1 MFGLGILIPI
11 ISLLLDE
18 KIIENNEIINS
29 IYNYLKIN
37 TYRDFVLLSL
47 FILLLLSFIKAGFVL
62 LLNFKQNRFLTNLTS
77 SIAVKLFKNYLSS
90 PYKFHLANNS
100 SRLLKNLQIEIS
112 FFGNYCNSLLTLVSE
127 IFLLLAL
134 TLALL
139 IIEPFGAS
147 IIGFSLGFLSL
158 IFFQYTK
165 KKSTYWGIEREKMDT
180 KVSKVTLES
189 LNLLKEIKI
198 LGKESFFL
206 EIFSKS
212 SYLRSRLSSNQ
223 LTFAQLPRI
232 YLELIS
238 IAGLVAF
245 ISIMLFQGKPMNSLI
260 SVLGVFV
267 AAVFKIIPSLNKILG
282 SLQQLKYY
290 ESSIQLIHKEL
301 SNSESELNKK
311 SLIKIDF
318 KREIKIQK
326 IDYKYDQNTI
336 FNEID
341 FEIKSGER
349 IGIIGESGSGKSTL
363 VDLIAGLHLPMS
375 GVIFVDGIP
384 IMNNINSW
392 QKQIGYVPQDI
403 NLIDA
408 SIKENIALGLNKE
421 DIDLDKIEEVIK
433 AVQLS
438 GFIDNLPKGL
448 DTNVGDKGNQ
458 ISGGQKQRI
467 GLARA
472 LYTNPSLLILDEAT
486 ASLDNKTELDVMESI
501 YNLDKEITILII
513 AHRISTLSKCN
524 SVYEV
529 KNGKI
534 KLMK

>member
-1 MFGLGILIPI
+1 
-11 ISLLLDE
+11 
-18 KIIENNEIINS
+18 
-29 IYNYLKIN
+29 
-37 TYRDFVLLSL
+37 
-47 FILLLLSFIKAGFVL
+47 
-62 LLNFKQNRFLTNLTS
+62 
-77 SIAVKLFKNYLSS
+77 
-90 PYKFHLANNS
+90 
-100 SRLLKNLQIEIS
+100 
-112 FFGNYCNSLLTLVSE
+112 
-127 IFLLLAL
+127 
-134 TLALL
+134 
-139 IIEPFGAS
+139 
-147 IIGFSLGFLSL
+147 
-158 IFFQYTK
+158 
-165 KKSTYWGIEREKMDT
+165 
-180 KVSKVTLES
+180 
-189 LNLLKEIKI
+189 
-198 LGKESFFL
+198 
-206 EIFSKS
+206 
-212 SYLRSRLSSNQ
+212 
-223 LTFAQLPRI
+223 
-232 YLELIS
+232 
-238 IAGLVAF
+238 
-245 ISIMLFQGKPMNSLI
+245 
-260 SVLGVFV
+260 
-267 AAVFKIIPSLNKILG
+267 
-282 SLQQLKYY
+282 
-290 ESSIQLIHKEL
+290 
-301 SNSESELNKK
+301 
-311 SLIKIDF
+311 
-318 KREIKIQK
+318 
-326 IDYKYDQNTI
+326 
-336 FNEID
+336 
-341 FEIKSGER
+341 
-349 IGIIGESGSGKSTL
+349 
-363 VDLIAGLHLPMS
+363 MS
-375 GVIFVDGIP
+375 GVIAVDGIP